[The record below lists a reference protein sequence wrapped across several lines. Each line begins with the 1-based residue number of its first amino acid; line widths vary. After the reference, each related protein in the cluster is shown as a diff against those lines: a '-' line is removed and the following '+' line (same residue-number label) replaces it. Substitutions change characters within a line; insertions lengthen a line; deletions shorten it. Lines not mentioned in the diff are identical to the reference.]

1 MAVTPLKDE
10 LTNSNHSVYAADHIG
25 CAVGSLE
32 EAIRFWTI
40 GLGFTLERQS
50 EWEDHSFSM

>member
-1 MAVTPLKDE
+1 M
-10 LTNSNHSVYAADHIG
+10 NSNHSVYAVDHIG
-25 CAVGSLE
+25 FAVSSLE

-50 EWEDHSFSM
+50 EMEDHSFSM